1 MTRER
6 LKSARRW
13 VIKIGS
19 SLLTADGKGL
29 DRQRIGQWC
38 GQIADLVNNGHEVV
52 LVSSGAIAEG
62 MSRLNLNARP
72 HDLPTLQAAAAV
84 GQMGL
89 IQTYEAAFDVHAL
102 RTAQVLLTHEDLSNR
117 QRYLNARATLRRLL
131 ELKTVPVV
139 NENDTVTTDEIRF
152 GDNDSL
158 GAMVAN
164 LIAAD
169 VLVILT
175 DQQGLFTD
183 DPRANTQAELIE
195 RADPNDE
202 NILALAGATGSQI
215 GSGGMRTK
223 VLAARRAAD
232 SGTTTVL
239 AHGKVENVISELRQG
254 ARIGTMFTSS
264 QPPKLARKQWLASQI
279 KSNGR
284 LQLDSGAASALQQR
298 GVSLLAVGVSQVEG
312 NFKRGELVSCLDEE
326 GTEIARGLSNYDSDA
341 SRRIA
346 GHTTDQFES
355 ILGYIGEP
363 ELINRDNLVLTAPS
377 QRSEKAIT
385 AKTGTT
391 ENGG

>member
-6 LKSARRW
+6 LRSARRW

-19 SLLTADGKGL
+19 SLLTADGRGL
-29 DRQRIGQWC
+29 DRQQIAHWC
-38 GQIADLVNNGHEVV
+38 AQIADLVNAEHEVV

-62 MSRLNLNARP
+62 MSRLNLEFRP

-89 IQTYEAAFDVHAL
+89 VQAYEAAFNTHKL
-102 RTAQVLLTHEDLSNR
+102 RTAQILLTHDDLSNR

-131 ELKTVPVV
+131 DLKTIPVV
-139 NENDTVTTDEIRF
+139 NENDTVTNDEIRF

-183 DPRANTQAELIE
+183 DPRNNKKAELIE
-195 RADPNDE
+195 RADPYDDD
-202 NILALAGATGSQI
+202 ILALAGAPGSQL

-239 AHGKVENVISELRQG
+239 AHGQVENVIAALQAG

-264 QPPKLARKQWLASQI
+264 QPPKLARKQWLASQL
-279 KSNGR
+279 KSNGK
-284 LQLDSGAASALQQR
+284 LWLDEGAVNALQQR
-298 GVSLLAVGVSQVEG
+298 GVSLLAVGVVTVEG
-312 NFKRGELVSCLDEE
+312 NFKRGELVSCVDER
-326 GTEIARGLSNYDSDA
+326 GDEIARGLSNYDSDA

-346 GHTTDQFES
+346 GSPTAQFES
-355 ILGYIGEP
+355 ILGYTSEP
-363 ELINRDNLVLTAPS
+363 ELINRDNLVLTD
-377 QRSEKAIT
+377 Q
-385 AKTGTT
+385 
-391 ENGG
+391 

>member
-29 DRQRIGQWC
+29 DRQQIAQWC
-38 GQIADLVNNGHEVV
+38 SQIAHLVNNGHEVV

-62 MSRLNLNARP
+62 MSRLNLQKRP

-89 IQTYEAAFDVHAL
+89 VQTYEAAFDTHDL

-131 ELKTVPVV
+131 DLNTVPVV
-139 NENDTVTTDEIRF
+139 NENDTVTNDEIRF

-183 DPRANTQAELIE
+183 DPRKNTRAELIE
-195 RADPNDE
+195 RADPHDDD
-202 NILALAGATGSQI
+202 ILALAGAPGSQL

-239 AHGKVENVISELRQG
+239 AHGKTEDVISELHHG
-254 ARIGTMFTSS
+254 ARVGTMFTSS
-264 QPPKLARKQWLASQI
+264 QPPKLARKQWLASQL
-279 KSNGR
+279 KSNGK
-284 LQLDSGAASALQQR
+284 LWLDQGAANALQQR
-298 GVSLLAVGVSQVEG
+298 GVSLLAVGVTAVEG
-312 NFKRGELVSCLDEE
+312 NFKRGELVSCLDEQ
-326 GTEIARGLSNYDSDA
+326 GNEIARGLSNYDSHA
-341 SRRIA
+341 SGQIA
-346 GHTTDQFES
+346 GHSTANFES
-355 ILGYIGEP
+355 ILGYTGEP
-363 ELINRDNLVLTAPS
+363 ELINRDNLVLTGNQPNSLRQPAEPNE
-377 QRSEKAIT
+377 Q
-385 AKTGTT
+385 
-391 ENGG
+391 